1 MTVICLTT
9 SRPGRPRCGYYPDRP
24 ADIDHYW
31 HVMNRLVT
39 DAESPDATM
48 AILRR
53 LAEEI

>member
-1 MTVICLTT
+1 
-9 SRPGRPRCGYYPDRP
+9 
-24 ADIDHYW
+24 
-31 HVMNRLVT
+31 MNRLFT

>member
-1 MTVICLTT
+1 
-9 SRPGRPRCGYYPDRP
+9 
-24 ADIDHYW
+24 
-31 HVMNRLVT
+31 MNRLVT